1 VIQILAMQTL
11 FDLVVYQKAVE
22 LRKNIQ
28 RISADFPKHE
38 EYSLKAQ
45 IKRSARSVPANIA
58 EGYGRFHYQE
68 NIQFLRIARG
78 SVFETVD
85 HLGTASEEGFINNE
99 TKQQLIEDCLQLV
112 KVINGYI
119 LYLKKRKTEMDE

>member
-1 VIQILAMQTL
+1 MQTL

-22 LRKNIQ
+22 LRRNIQ
-28 RISADFPKHE
+28 KIATDFPKQE

-68 NIQFLRIARG
+68 NIQFLRMARG
-78 SVFETVD
+78 SIFETVD
-85 HLGTASEEGFINNE
+85 HLGTASEEGYISNE
-99 TKQQLIEDCLQLV
+99 TKQTLTEDCLQLV

-119 LYLKKRKTEMDE
+119 SYLKKRKSEMDESP